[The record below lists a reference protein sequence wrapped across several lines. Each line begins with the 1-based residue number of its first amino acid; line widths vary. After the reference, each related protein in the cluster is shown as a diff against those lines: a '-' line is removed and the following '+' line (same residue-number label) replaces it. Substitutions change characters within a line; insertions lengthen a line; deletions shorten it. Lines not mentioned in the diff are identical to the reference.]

1 MTPAAT
7 REEKADGRDARWDE
21 HRQNRHERILTTAI
35 AMIDAGNGDAGV
47 ATIAAEAGVPR
58 SVVYRLFKDRED
70 LDEQI
75 RQRIVESM
83 VADLAPALVVRGTI
97 RAAVRRAVTTYVEW
111 VQEHAEPAPLPRL
124 RLRQPPRARLAR
136 DVRRQGRVRA
146 DGDRDHR
153 GPAGAHERAAQG
165 AARAGRRPRHRSG
178 RDDRQRR
185 QRLAER
191 QPRHPQQR
199 RRAEPLPDRGRLWAD
214 PRRGRPRQG
223 STSTWTGRCPADP
236 SFRGGRRDRRGSRV
250 VCVTTPECPEAAR
263 VRPLQRQ

>member
-75 RQRIVESM
+75 RQRIVENM

-111 VQEHAEPAPLPRL
+111 VQEHAELHRFLGSGSASHPEHGSPAMFGGKAGFVQMASEIIEGLLVPMSAPRKVPRGLVADLATGLVGMTDSVVNGWLSANPATRSSAAGLSRFLTEGACGQILGAAALAKLDIDLDRPLP
-124 RLRQPPRARLAR
+124 
-136 DVRRQGRVRA
+136 G
-146 DGDRDHR
+146 
-153 GPAGAHERAAQG
+153 
-165 AARAGRRPRHRSG
+165 
-178 RDDRQRR
+178 
-185 QRLAER
+185 
-191 QPRHPQQR
+191 
-199 RRAEPLPDRGRLWAD
+199 
-214 PRRGRPRQG
+214 
-223 STSTWTGRCPADP
+223 
-236 SFRGGRRDRRGSRV
+236 
-250 VCVTTPECPEAAR
+250 
-263 VRPLQRQ
+263 